1 MNANAGASFVNCV
14 CQMHK
19 KGSKFSYQIDLM
31 TDKELIEEILQHNSQ
46 KAFAMLVDRYQEL
59 VVKTCKGF
67 VNSYADAED
76 IAQEVFIEV
85 YESLSGFRREAKLST
100 WVYRIAVNKS
110 LNFVRKQKRERLF
123 RSIESFFTSG
133 SRDEEPIQ
141 IEDES
146 RTRPDSNI
154 ERSENKM
161 MLKESI
167 NKLPENQR
175 IAFILSKY
183 QDLSYKEI
191 ADVMEVS
198 LSSVE
203 SLLFRAKANLQKH
216 ILSAMQK

>member
-1 MNANAGASFVNCV
+1 
-14 CQMHK
+14 
-19 KGSKFSYQIDLM
+19 M